1 MKKGLLTLLLIF
13 SVIINGYTFQYSKP
27 DPSKIDVKIPE
38 VVLSDIEIKIELSG
52 DYIDSGELLI
62 LGSPLIYVNNEMIDL
77 VVDDG
82 LFYIPYL
89 IKDSD
94 TELHIK
100 IDTWEFKKDVNP
112 IPLWMSIIPP
122 LIAIL
127 LALVLREVIT
137 SLFIGIFSGALIMG
151 LYGDGLSSILP
162 SFLSVVD
169 TYIIK
174 AISDSSHIS
183 VILFSMTIAAVVSV
197 ISRNGGMRGVVNRL
211 APYAHDSRSGQLV
224 IWLMG
229 ILIFF
234 DDYAN
239 TLVVGNTMRPVAD
252 RLKISREKLAYIVDS
267 TAAPVAAI
275 AFITTWIGAEL
286 GYIAS
291 GLEEISQISETPYSI
306 FLNSLAYSFYP
317 ILTLIFI
324 LMLIYKQ
331 RDFGSMYTVEKNAR
345 EHGVIHVAL
354 EDAPDNSL
362 SEFDVKEGVK
372 PKAYNAIVPILVIV
386 LGAIAG
392 MLYTGYSENVW
403 ADTELGFFRK
413 LSSTIGAADSFV
425 ALLWSSVSGLF
436 VAIGMSMSQRILNL
450 EESINT
456 SLEGYKTMLPAMFI
470 LILAWSLAYVT
481 EDLHTASYL
490 KGLWSSSLS
499 PVFIPAVVFILSAL
513 VSFSTGSSWGT
524 MAILYPL
531 MLPASYQIAIESGMS
546 PDDALLIFYNVVS
559 VILAGSVFGDHCSPI
574 SDTTILSSLASS
586 CNHIDHV
593 RTQLPYAL
601 TVGIVSILFG
611 SIPSAMGVSS
621 WILFPVSIAILY
633 AIIHF
638 VGKPTRGNS

>member
-1 MKKGLLTLLLIF
+1 MKKYLFLVILFISFIPKGFTNSASNTYSENYEIKLPKVILSDTEI
-13 SVIINGYTFQYSKP
+13 SIEIINRSKKP
-27 DPSKIDVKIPE
+27 LPQT
-38 VVLSDIEIKIELSG
+38 LS
-52 DYIDSGELLI
+52 
-62 LGSPLIYVNNEMIDL
+62 VNNEELSLEKKEDKT
-77 VVDDG
+77 VVH
-82 LFYIPYL
+82 YIV
-89 IKDSD
+89 KSTDSQISIRIND
-94 TELHIK
+94 TEISED
-100 IDTWEFKKDVNP
+100 INP

-127 LALVLREVIT
+127 LALLLREVIT

-151 LYGDGLSSILP
+151 LYSDGISSILF
-162 SFLSVVD
+162 SFLSVID

-174 AISDSSHIS
+174 AINDNSHIS
-183 VILFSMTIAAVVSV
+183 VILFSMMIAAVVSI
-197 ISRNGGMRGVVNRL
+197 ISRNGGMRGVVDRL
-211 APYAHDSRSGQLV
+211 APYANNPRSGQFI

-286 GYIAS
+286 GYISS

-317 ILTLIFI
+317 ILTLLFI
-324 LMLIYKQ
+324 VILIYKKK
-331 RDFGSMYTVEKNAR
+331 DFGSMYKAEIKAR
-345 EHGVIHVAL
+345 EHGIVSVSI
-354 EDAPDNSL
+354 ENTKDDTL
-362 SEFDVKEGVK
+362 SEFDTKEGVT
-372 PKAYNAIVPILVIV
+372 PRAFNAIIPIIVIV
-386 LGAIAG
+386 FGAIAG
-392 MLYTGYSENVW
+392 MLYTGYSAEIWISN
-403 ADTELGFFRK
+403 DLGFFRK
-413 LSSTIGAADSFV
+413 LSHTIGAADSFV
-425 ALLWSSVSGLF
+425 ALVWSSFAGLA
-436 VAIGMSMSQRILNL
+436 VAISMTMGQKIMKL

-456 SLEGYKTMLPAMFI
+456 SFNGFKTMIPAMSI

-481 EDLHTASYL
+481 EEMHTASYL
-490 KGLWSSSLS
+490 KSLWSSSLS
-499 PVFIPAVVFILSAL
+499 PIFIPSVVFILSAL

-531 MLPASYQIAIESGMS
+531 MLPASYQIAIESGMGS
-546 PDDALLIFYNVVS
+546 EDALLIFYNVVS

-601 TVGIVSILFG
+601 TVGVVSIVFG

-621 WILFPVSIAILY
+621 WILFPVALGVLY

-638 VGKPTRGNS
+638 VGKTTE